1 MELLLDFN
9 KNYNKIIEP
18 YINYG
23 ENFNSIKN
31 IIKNNLNI
39 DLNLYRYDL
48 VERKTEKGFKMNYH
62 RDNYLIRKFNNK
74 KIFIAYDKCPLPK
87 YSLIYYKND
96 NFVGGELEFLNGL
109 KLNPKK
115 NLFVFFDSND
125 IHKVNEQKN
134 GIRKVELYKFYD

>member
-1 MELLLDFN
+1 
-9 KNYNKIIEP
+9 
-18 YINYG
+18 
-23 ENFNSIKN
+23 
-31 IIKNNLNI
+31 
-39 DLNLYRYDL
+39 
-48 VERKTEKGFKMNYH
+48 
-62 RDNYLIRKFNNK
+62 KFNNK
-74 KIFIAYDKCPLPK
+74 KIFIAYDKCALPK